1 MDNHTA
7 IRIDVIRALIGL
19 EGDIRMGSTLYS
31 KKGIELDGHYK
42 DRHKNNRLKFFI
54 DNSYVELLREAKD
67 FNDVYE
73 IYESIGYFKE
83 V

>member
-7 IRIDVIRALIGL
+7 IRVDVIRALIGL
-19 EGDIRMGSTLYS
+19 EGDCRMGSTLYS
-31 KKGIELDGHYK
+31 KNGVELDAHYK
-42 DRHKNNRLKFFI
+42 ESHKNNRLKFFI
-54 DNSYVELLREAKD
+54 DKSYVELLREAED

-73 IYESIGYFKE
+73 IYESIGYFSE